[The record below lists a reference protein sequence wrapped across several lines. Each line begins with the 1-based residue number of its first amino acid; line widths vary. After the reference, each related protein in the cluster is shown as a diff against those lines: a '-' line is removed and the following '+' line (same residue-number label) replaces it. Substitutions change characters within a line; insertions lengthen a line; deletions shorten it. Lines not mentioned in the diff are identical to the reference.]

1 MCALALRCSAG
12 NEGLQ
17 EYVDDVK
24 LSNKGMRG
32 KFGKPGTV
40 HQRKPSTIAEDST
53 NDVLAPPTETAADA
67 AQPALSGD
75 PSVRSEGG
83 DPSVRSVLRGGRAL
97 SGADSVQPVNTLARM
112 RGTGDSFDLARR
124 ETGDPSMHAV
134 GWAHGPDARQ
144 PAALAQQAQQLHT
157 PMATVS
163 AVELRDAQE
172 EAAELPGALNPKEG
186 GDAAPAAA
194 EGGDEGLP
202 SPSGRRQLGPVRP
215 KHTFAAG
222 SQNRNVLGSMYLPA
236 MAQSNINRC
245 LVALQLKGC
254 TDPQAFVPQ
263 LAESPITALERP
275 CSRAVLLAVSSAM
288 ACHLTP
294 SAAGPTS
301 W

>member
-1 MCALALRCSAG
+1 MCRMALCCSAG

-32 KFGKPGTV
+32 KFSKPGVV

-53 NDVLAPPTETAADA
+53 NDALAPPLETALAADA
-67 AQPALSGD
+67 AQPAFGGD

-83 DPSVRSVLRGGRAL
+83 DPSVRSALRGGRAL

-124 ETGDPSMHAV
+124 ETGDPSNHAV
-134 GWAHGPDARQ
+134 GWAHAADSRQ
-144 PAALAQQAQQLHT
+144 AAAVAQQAQLVPT
-157 PMATVS
+157 PLATVS
-163 AVELRDAQE
+163 AVELHDAQQ

-202 SPSGRRQLGPVRP
+202 SPSGRRQLAPVRP
-215 KHTFAAG
+215 RPNFAAG
-222 SQNRNVLGSMYLPA
+222 SQKRNVLGSMYLPA
-236 MAQSNINRC
+236 LAQSNINRC
-245 LVALQLKGC
+245 FVALPPEGL
-254 TDPQAFVPQ
+254 
-263 LAESPITALERP
+263 
-275 CSRAVLLAVSSAM
+275 
-288 ACHLTP
+288 H
-294 SAAGPTS
+294 
-301 W
+301 